1 MKISRELKT
10 GIVAVIAI
18 AIFVYGFNF
27 LKGKNIFSKQDT
39 YYAIYP
45 QVSGIVEANPVQVN
59 GFKVGRVNKI
69 ELLDT
74 TGRLLVTIS
83 ISDEKL
89 KIKKGTTA
97 RIVSS
102 DLLGAKAIELIMSNS
117 SEYAKDGDT
126 LMAETEASLQETVNA
141 TVKPLKDKAEKLI
154 GSIDSIITVAQTVL
168 NKSSQDNIIKSFD
181 NIKHTLETFDKTAVR
196 LDNMVASEQSKISN
210 IFSKVEAISTNLAN
224 NSDKISNVIK
234 NFSSISDTLAK
245 ANIAKTID
253 KASNALAQVSDVMEK
268 INKGQGSAGLL
279 VNDTK
284 LYNNLAAASG
294 SLDSLMKDMEL
305 YPWRYFSLYGKKKR
319 TRNNIRS

>member
-253 KASNALAQVSDVMEK
+253 KASNALAQVSDIMEK

-284 LYNNLAAASG
+284 LYNNLTAASG

-319 TRNNIRS
+319 TRKP

>member
-1 MKISRELKT
+1 MKLSREVKT
-10 GIVAVIAI
+10 GILVVVAI

-27 LKGKNIFSKQDT
+27 LKGKNIFSIQYT

-319 TRNNIRS
+319 TRKP

>member
-196 LDNMVASEQSKISN
+196 LDNMVAYEQSKISN

-253 KASNALAQVSDVMEK
+253 KASNALAQVSDIMEK

-284 LYNNLAAASG
+284 LYNNLTAASG

-319 TRNNIRS
+319 TRKP

>member
-1 MKISRELKT
+1 MKLSREVKT
-10 GIVAVIAI
+10 GILVVVAI

-284 LYNNLAAASG
+284 LYNNLTAASG

-319 TRNNIRS
+319 TRKP

>member
-253 KASNALAQVSDVMEK
+253 KASNALAHVSDIMEK
-268 INKGQGSAGLL
+268 INKGQGSTGLL

-284 LYNNLAAASG
+284 LYNNLTAASG

-319 TRNNIRS
+319 TRKP

>member
-117 SEYAKDGDT
+117 SEYAQDGDT

-181 NIKHTLETFDKTAVR
+181 NIKHTLETFFFF
-196 LDNMVASEQSKISN
+196 IS
-210 IFSKVEAISTNLAN
+210 
-224 NSDKISNVIK
+224 
-234 NFSSISDTLAK
+234 
-245 ANIAKTID
+245 
-253 KASNALAQVSDVMEK
+253 M
-268 INKGQGSAGLL
+268 
-279 VNDTK
+279 
-284 LYNNLAAASG
+284 SG
-294 SLDSLMKDMEL
+294 S
-305 YPWRYFSLYGKKKR
+305 P
-319 TRNNIRS
+319 NITNRFPFPVFFNSSAM

>member
-117 SEYAKDGDT
+117 SEYAQDGDT

-245 ANIAKTID
+245 ANIANTID
-253 KASNALAQVSDVMEK
+253 KASNALAHVSDIMEK

-284 LYNNLAAASG
+284 LYNNLTAASG

-319 TRNNIRS
+319 TRKP

>member
-284 LYNNLAAASG
+284 LYNNLTAASG

-319 TRNNIRS
+319 TRKP

>member
-1 MKISRELKT
+1 MKLSREVKT
-10 GIVAVIAI
+10 GIVVVVAI

-319 TRNNIRS
+319 TRKP

>member
-1 MKISRELKT
+1 MKLSREVKT
-10 GIVAVIAI
+10 GILVVVAI

-319 TRNNIRS
+319 TRKP

>member
-319 TRNNIRS
+319 TRKP